1 MTQRYPLVL
10 NGTTIQELQ
19 SGDSIPADAVALI
32 TPQKGGTG
40 IANGSNNTLTY
51 TGNYSLGVT
60 LTGNTTVTL
69 PTSGTLATT
78 AQITGVNSG
87 TNTGDNAVNTLYS
100 GLVTNATHTGD
111 ATGATALTVKGINGT
126 LLSGLA
132 TGILKNTTTTGVPSI
147 AIAADFPTLNQ
158 STTGTA
164 AKATILETTRAIYG
178 SNFDGSAA
186 LTGIIASTYGGTG
199 NGFTKFTGPTTSEKT
214 FTLPNSSETLLYSG
228 GALGTPA
235 SGTLTNCT
243 FPTLNQSTSGTAAK
257 ATILETTRAI
267 YGNNFD
273 GSAAVTGIIASTYG
287 GTGNGFTKFSGATT
301 AEKTYTLP
309 DANATILY
317 SGGALG
323 TPSGGTLTNCTFPTL
338 NQNTSG
344 TAAGLSATLA
354 VTLGGTGLTAL
365 GTPGYVL
372 RTNVGGTAME
382 WFSPAAGG
390 TVTSVDGSGGTT
402 GLTLTGGAITA
413 AGTLTLGGLLVSANG
428 GTGNGFTKFT
438 GPATAEK
445 TFTLPNSSETLL
457 YSGGALGTPSSGTVT
472 NLTGTASININ
483 GTVGATTA
491 TTGTFTTATAT
502 HLDATTES
510 LGMQSIAT
518 SGGTTTFTA
527 TSPYYTIFTGTQGQT
542 LVLPNATTL
551 KVGWKYGIDNDS
563 TQAITV
569 NANGGGAFWI
579 IAPGC
584 DLYITCTGIGSAA
597 GTWEK
602 DYSAAKAANGKSL
615 TISNTL
621 TLTGT
626 DASSV
631 AFGAGGTVLYNAGA
645 LGTPGSGN
653 LVNCTGIPESGF
665 KNIIINGGF
674 TVNQRVYASG
684 ATLAAGAY
692 GHDRWKAGSG
702 GGDYSFTQLASNTTI
717 TIAANK
723 TLIQVIEDKNV
734 HRTSYTLSWT
744 GTAQARY
751 AVNSATPA
759 GAYAASP
766 IVITGQTVGTTMSVE
781 FPFRSFASELALCQR
796 YFFKTCPQ
804 TVKPGSG
811 GVEGTIEYV
820 STVAGAIY
828 DGATVIYPVS
838 MRVDPTLTLY
848 GPTGS
853 GAAWFNNSRSA
864 NSGAGAVGANH
875 SERGTFIVNNPQ
887 DASDA
892 ANQTLLIHMTAAAEL

>member
-60 LTGNTTVTL
+60 MTGNTTVTF

-126 LLSGLA
+126 LLSALA

-158 STTGTA
+158 NTTGTA

-178 SNFDGSAA
+178 NNFDGSAA
-186 LTGIIASTYGGTG
+186 VTGLIASTYGGTG
-199 NGFTKFTGPTTSEKT
+199 NGFAKFTGPTTAEKT
-214 FTLPNSSETLLYSG
+214 FTLPDANATLLYSG

-287 GTGNGFTKFSGATT
+287 GTGNGFTKFTGATT

-323 TPSGGTLTNCTFPTL
+323 TPSSGTLTNCTFPTL

-344 TAAGLSATLA
+344 TAAGLSSTLA
-354 VTLGGTGLTAL
+354 VTSGGTGLTAL

-372 RTNVGGTAME
+372 RTNVSGTAME
-382 WFSPAAGG
+382 WFSPVAGG

-413 AGTLTLGGLLVSANG
+413 AGTLTLGGLLVAANG

-438 GPATAEK
+438 GPTTAEK

-457 YSGGALGTPSSGTVT
+457 YSGGALGTPSSGAVT

-569 NANGGGAFWI
+569 NASGGGAFWN

-626 DASSV
+626 DVSSV
-631 AFGAGGTVLYNAGA
+631 AFGTGGTVLYNGGA
-645 LGTPGSGN
+645 LGTPSGGTLTSCTGLPYNTGITAAPHTVQVFTSGSGTYTTPA
-653 LVNCTGIPESGF
+653 NCKAIKVTMMGGGAGGNGSGT
-665 KNIIINGGF
+665 NDGGVAGAGGNTTF
-674 TVNQRVYASG
+674 GTCTAYGGA
-684 ATLAAGAY
+684 ATLGAGNGYA
-692 GHDRWKAGSG
+692 GGSG
-702 GGDYSFTQLASNTTI
+702 G
-717 TIAANK
+717 
-723 TLIQVIEDKNV
+723 
-734 HRTSYTLSWT
+734 
-744 GTAQARY
+744 
-751 AVNSATPA
+751 SATVGA
-759 GAYAASP
+759 GFTGIALQGGQGGGVAGTSIVASMYALGGQGGSGALGGAGSSGANAAG
-766 IVITGQTVGTTMSVE
+766 VAGYANTGGGGGGGSSKNAVANNGGGGG
-781 FPFRSFASELALCQR
+781 
-796 YFFKTCPQ
+796 
-804 TVKPGSG
+804 GSG
-811 GVEGTIEYV
+811 GYIHAVNG
-820 STVAGAIY
+820 SPS
-828 DGATVIYPVS
+828 ATYS
-838 MRVDPTLTLY
+838 Y
-848 GPTGS
+848 
-853 GAAWFNNSRSA
+853 
-864 NSGAGAVGANH
+864 AVGAG
-875 SERGTFIVNNPQ
+875 GT
-887 DASDA
+887 AGA
-892 ANQTLLIHMTAAAEL
+892 AGTNGYAGGAGGSGVIMVEEYYL